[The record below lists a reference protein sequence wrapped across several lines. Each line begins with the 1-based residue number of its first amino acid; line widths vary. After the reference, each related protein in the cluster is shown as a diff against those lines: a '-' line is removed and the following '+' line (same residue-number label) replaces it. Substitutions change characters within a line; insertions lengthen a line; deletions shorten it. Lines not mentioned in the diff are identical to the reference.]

1 MSYISPIFDAIMR
14 YFFMTV
20 MLFAVPMLVFARA
33 DALPVPILPDDTAPS
48 VLPHEEPLSIPINT
62 GLPNI
67 VLPVSLPHAPVI
79 IGRSHWAVQLSAG
92 NSVVLEKDALRLRA
106 EWPDA
111 RVVLI
116 DGRAKLVVGF
126 ETTPAQAT
134 ILLKSLRSISA
145 QAFVRRVPDDNQLTS
160 SFVAEPK
167 EESATSNSKISTEL
181 VTIKPDTPDTE
192 ELAPVKPD
200 VNANEQVII
209 EPSAPVKPSDE
220 VIVSEPEV
228 IHESDKVPSEISQPS
243 PDIQTQES
251 TVVPD
256 ANSDVLNISD
266 LISPDVVVDDDD
278 VLPAIVAV
286 AQTAKPDA
294 SLEADSELK
303 AAANLIDGND
313 SNTMQ
318 VESEF
323 AVTKESK
330 EASVE
335 MLVLNTVAE
344 KRGIVL
350 PMRPKDESSFKPEH
364 ELVEPLNLMLSP
376 LYFLPTDSDI
386 TTQNQNSTIL
396 TMQTV
401 LQALVKPTVIP
412 TLTPETTTIPIT
424 VADTK
429 EQDKAK
435 LFMRIAELA
444 NTDLWEM
451 ALPLAKETRK
461 FENKQLSNVDCL
473 LLGWVWLQ
481 NKDPKMAKRYFQTSL
496 KKQPQDEA
504 RYALGLSL
512 LLLGDKAGTQSII
525 KEMAISKQR
534 EHLQT
539 LLAR

>member
-67 VLPVSLPHAPVI
+67 VLPVSLPHASVI

-92 NSVVLEKDALRLRA
+92 NSVVLEKDALRLRS

-181 VTIKPDTPDTE
+181 VTIKPDTE

-209 EPSAPVKPSDE
+209 EPSAPVKLSDE

-286 AQTAKPDA
+286 AQTTKPDA
-294 SLEADSELK
+294 SLEANSELK
-303 AAANLIDGND
+303 AAANLLDGND

-376 LYFLPTDSDI
+376 LYFLPTDTDI

>member
-48 VLPHEEPLSIPINT
+48 VLLHEEPLSIPINT
-62 GLPNI
+62 GLPNV
-67 VLPVSLPHAPVI
+67 VLPVNLPHAPVI
-79 IGRSHWAVQLSAG
+79 VGRSHWAVQLSAG
-92 NSVVLEKDALRLRA
+92 NSVVLEKDALRLRP

-134 ILLKSLRSISA
+134 VLLKSLRSISA

-192 ELAPVKPD
+192 ELVPVKPD
-200 VNANEQVII
+200 VNANEQIII
-209 EPSAPVKPSDE
+209 EPSAPVKPNDE
-220 VIVSEPEV
+220 VIVSEPETMR
-228 IHESDKVPSEISQPS
+228 ESDKAPSESS
-243 PDIQTQES
+243 PPLSDIKTQES
-251 TVVPD
+251 PVAPD

-266 LISPDVVVDDDD
+266 AISPDVVVDDD

-286 AQTAKPDA
+286 AQTVKPDA
-294 SLEADSELK
+294 SLEADSELQ
-303 AAANLIDGND
+303 AAADLLDGND
-313 SNTMQ
+313 GNTMQ
-318 VESEF
+318 VESES
-323 AVTKESK
+323 VLTKESK

-335 MLVLNTVAE
+335 ILVLNTVAE

-350 PMRPKDESSFKPEH
+350 PMRPKEEASFKPEH

-376 LYFLPTDSDI
+376 LYFLPTDTDI
-386 TTQNQNSTIL
+386 TTQNENSTIL

-412 TLTPETTTIPIT
+412 ILTPETTTIPIT
-424 VADTK
+424 VADSK
-429 EQDKAK
+429 EQDKTK

-512 LLLGDKAGTQSII
+512 LLLGDKVGTQSII

>member
-67 VLPVSLPHAPVI
+67 VLPVSLPHASVI

-92 NSVVLEKDALRLRA
+92 NSVVLEKDALRLRS

-181 VTIKPDTPDTE
+181 VTIKPDTE

-209 EPSAPVKPSDE
+209 EPSVPVKPSDE

-251 TVVPD
+251 PVVPD

-286 AQTAKPDA
+286 AQTTKPDA

-318 VESEF
+318 VESES
-323 AVTKESK
+323 AVIKESK

-376 LYFLPTDSDI
+376 LYFLPTDTDI